1 MHDSCDCDMCVDEK
15 HVVKMMKRL
24 LMIQKLMLMKLMLMK
39 LMLTTHMLIKT
50 MWIKDMLTY
59 VDETH
64 VDRHHVGTNHVDR
77 NHVDSDHVDS
87 DHADKTHVD
96 KNHVDKII
104 FDRTGVLNMLNT
116 PLAGDRT
123 GVRSSAG
130 SDFIYNVTKNSAR
143 PRFDFNM
150 CTRGANSSR
159 KSSPLV

>member
-15 HVVKMMKRL
+15 HVVKMMKHL
-24 LMIQKLMLMKLMLMK
+24 LMIQKLMLIK
-39 LMLTTHMLIKT
+39 LMLTKLMLTKHMLIKN
-50 MWIKDMLTY
+50 MWIKAMFKY
-59 VDETH
+59 VDE
-64 VDRHHVGTNHVDR
+64 NHVDR
-77 NHVDSDHVDS
+77 NHVDKNHVDRN
-87 DHADKTHVD
+87 HVNRNHVD
-96 KNHVDKII
+96 KNHVDKIMLIQII
-104 FDRTGVLNMLNT
+104 FDRTGVLIMLNT

-123 GVRSSAG
+123 GVRSVAG